1 MPRIISVDVSPK
13 QLSKLRNGHKVRVKK
28 GTGFNVVVH
37 PETYH
42 VVSRAFKKSK
52 GAELKLS
59 DEELDMNREMAPE
72 HHAALAEAQGDISGP
87 EEMVG
92 QGIFGRKFDKFL
104 AKKGI
109 KKEAYALAREMK
121 PAVKAGISSA
131 LTAGGAALG
140 AVQPELIPFIAPG
153 VAAAN
158 KLAYSYLDNPDAY
171 QRGFSSAKSG
181 VKGKPIRSIVEQEAK
196 AHINDRINQQMGT
209 NYDYMGRAGV
219 QKAGADR
226 MSQELADQ
234 AIRARY
240 LLGSQDDS
248 SMLGYGFKRTMRGGQ
263 LEQTVRGKGHLIN
276 SPPALMSQP
285 LGVNY
290 HMSVMLPPQFQRFN
304 DGTGYMG
311 SGLYAG
317 GQSRGSGLYA

>member
-1 MPRIISVDVSPK
+1 MSRIVSIDASPK
-13 QLSKLRNGHKVRVKK
+13 QLSKLRNGHRVRIKQ

-37 PETYH
+37 PETFH
-42 VVSRAFKKSK
+42 VISRAFKKSK
-52 GAELKLS
+52 GVELKLS
-59 DEELDMNREMAPE
+59 DEELDMNREIAPE
-72 HHAALAEAQGDISGP
+72 QHAALAEAQGEI
-87 EEMVG
+87 VG
-92 QGIFGRKFDKFL
+92 QGIFGKKFDKFL

-121 PAVKAGISSA
+121 PGVKAGISAA
-131 LTAGGAALG
+131 LAAGGTALG

-153 VAAAN
+153 VLAAN
-158 KLAYSYLDNPDAY
+158 QLAYSYLDKPDTY
-171 QRGFSSAKSG
+171 QRGFSTAKSG
-181 VKGKPIRSIVEQEAK
+181 IKGKPIRSLVEQEAK

-209 NYDYMGRAGV
+209 NYDYMGRAGI

-234 AIRARY
+234 AIRARE
-240 LLGSQDDS
+240 LLSAQQQS
-248 SMLGYGFKRTMRGGQ
+248 SSLLGYGFKKRMTGGQ
-263 LEQTVRGKGHLIN
+263 LEQSVRGKGQLIN
-276 SPPALMSQP
+276 TPPALMSQP

-290 HMSVMLPPQFQRFN
+290 QMSVMLPPQYQRFN

-317 GQSRGSGLYA
+317 GPSGRGLYA